1 MAASPISTSG
11 PLFQAGGLA
20 SGLDTTSIVNSI
32 ITADSGAMTQAQ
44 SEQAAYQVQISTVA
58 TLTSKLQALQ
68 SATVALGTSGLAPI
82 QATSTYA
89 DFTVSGSAQSEGT
102 STVQVAK
109 MALAAKLR
117 SGTGL
122 SSAQTDAGLTGSLQF
137 SIDCATVPS
146 HAITVTG
153 LSLSA
158 IAEAINKQV
167 SQVAA
172 SVVSDG
178 SKYYLSVSRNSTGYA
193 TTDTDPSDALKIV
206 GTDPGFSFQTLQS
219 AQNASLTVDKMT
231 IQSQNNTITGAIPG
245 VTLKLTGQSGAA
257 TNVSFASD
265 SSSSA
270 ASMNNFVNAYNDV
283 VTALASQLR
292 PDPSQAAT
300 NNPLAGSYLLSLERD
315 MQNLLS
321 QSVGGGGAVRTLSDL
336 NISLQDDGTIAIDKL
351 PYQNTFAEALAADPN
366 GANKLFATAKTG
378 ITALVDALVSKQ
390 TDPVSGAL
398 AGETQELNSN
408 VSALDGTINYWQ
420 TYLDNERTRL
430 TSEFTAMEQTVATLN
445 TASNYLNA
453 LFYSSTNTSYKTTS
467 NG

>member
-1 MAASPISTSG
+1 MATSPISTTG

-20 SGLDTTSIVNSI
+20 SGLDTTSIINSI
-32 ITADSGAMTQAQ
+32 ITADSAAMTQAQ
-44 SEQAAYQVQISTVA
+44 AEQAAYQVQISTVA

-68 SATVALGTSGLAPI
+68 SAADALGTSGLAPI

-137 SIDCATVPS
+137 SIDGATVPS

-270 ASMNNFVNAYNDV
+270 ASINNFVNAYNDV

>member
-1 MAASPISTSG
+1 MATSPISTTG

-20 SGLDTTSIVNSI
+20 SGLDTTSIINSI
-32 ITADSGAMTQAQ
+32 ITADSAAMTQAQ
-44 SEQAAYQVQISTVA
+44 AEQAAYQVQISTVA

-68 SATVALGTSGLAPI
+68 SAADALGTSGLAPI

-117 SGTGL
+117 SGTGF

-137 SIDCATVPS
+137 SIDGATVPS
-146 HAITVTG
+146 QAITVTG

-167 SQVAA
+167 SQVTA

-193 TTDTDPSDALKIV
+193 TTDSGPGDALKVV
-206 GTDPGFSFQTLQS
+206 GTDPGFSFQSLQT
-219 AQNASLTVDKMT
+219 AQNASLTVDGLQIT
-231 IQSQNNTITGAIPG
+231 SQKNTITGAIPG
-245 VTLKLTGQSGAA
+245 VTLNLTGQSGSA
-257 TNVSFASD
+257 TNVTFASD

-270 ASMNNFVNAYNDV
+270 ASINNFVNAYNDV
-283 VTALASQLR
+283 VTALTSQLQ

-300 NNPLAGSYLLSLERD
+300 NNPLAGSYLLSLESD
-315 MQNLLS
+315 MQSLFS
-321 QSVGGGGAVRTLSDL
+321 QSVGGSGAVQTLSDL

-351 PYQNTFAEALAADPN
+351 PYQNTFAEALAADPS
-366 GANKLFATAKTG
+366 GANKLFTTAKTG

-390 TDPVSGAL
+390 TDSVSGAL
-398 AGETQELNSN
+398 VGETKELNSD

-430 TSEFTAMEQTVATLN
+430 TSEFTAMEQTIATLN
-445 TASNYLNA
+445 TASNYLTA
-453 LFYSSTNTSYKTTS
+453 LFSSSTGSSYKTTS

>member
-1 MAASPISTSG
+1 
-11 PLFQAGGLA
+11 
-20 SGLDTTSIVNSI
+20 
-32 ITADSGAMTQAQ
+32 MTQAQ

-137 SIDCATVPS
+137 SIDGATVPS

-265 SSSSA
+265 SSSSLTTMRSAWKTRRAGLPA
-270 ASMNNFVNAYNDV
+270 AK
-283 VTALASQLR
+283 R
-292 PDPSQAAT
+292 
-300 NNPLAGSYLLSLERD
+300 AG
-315 MQNLLS
+315 
-321 QSVGGGGAVRTLSDL
+321 VG
-336 NISLQDDGTIAIDKL
+336 IAHL
-351 PYQNTFAEALAADPN
+351 
-366 GANKLFATAKTG
+366 
-378 ITALVDALVSKQ
+378 ITSTSCPVVSK
-390 TDPVSGAL
+390 GCL
-398 AGETQELNSN
+398 ARWRSMRLAMS
-408 VSALDGTINYWQ
+408 SA
-420 TYLDNERTRL
+420 
-430 TSEFTAMEQTVATLN
+430 
-445 TASNYLNA
+445 
-453 LFYSSTNTSYKTTS
+453 
-467 NG
+467 